1 MKPNLL
7 IAILTL
13 AMTAAWSDAS
23 AATDRS
29 YYVTEL
35 TIQQR
40 FDVYNDGRNTY
51 LESIPGL
58 VVTGATADGER
69 YIVNGVPQQIRG
81 FMNGKPITV
90 IRGLPPAPKPAAPD
104 TTAVSSKIAEL
115 TKKIESLTA
124 QVKPAASVTEAS
136 SASTV
141 GTPNSASMNSA
152 PKALPSAQ
160 AVIPAALSASVETRS
175 AGAPVATL
183 RKPTSPTDQ
192 VQSFTVAP
200 SDHVLRLVVER
211 YARMVGWNAVW
222 DVERDIPIGNSGEKT
237 TDFKSA
243 VRWILTATELGDL
256 TVKPCFYNNAVVRV
270 VRKTVKCNPNE

>member
-13 AMTAAWSDAS
+13 ATTAPWSTAA

-35 TIQQR
+35 TTQQR

-69 YIVNGVPQQIRG
+69 YIVAGVPQQIRG

-90 IRGLPPAPKPAAPD
+90 VRGFPPAPKPATPD
-104 TTAVSSKIAEL
+104 VAAV
-115 TKKIESLTA
+115 TA
-124 QVKPAASVTEAS
+124 QIKQLTDKLD
-136 SASTV
+136 
-141 GTPNSASMNSA
+141 G
-152 PKALPSAQ
+152 
-160 AVIPAALSASVETRS
+160 LSASAPNLAPAPMI
-175 AGAPVATL
+175 AGAQSPAGVPAAPVA
-183 RKPTSPTDQ
+183 KSSQ
-192 VQSFTVAP
+192 VFTYQVSP
-200 SDHVLRLVVER
+200 SDQNLRMLVER
-211 YARMVGWNAVW
+211 WSKVVGWNAVW
-222 DVERDIPIGNSGEKT
+222 DVERDIPIGTAGQKVG
-237 TDFKSA
+237 DFRSS
-243 VRWILTATELGDL
+243 VRWLLASTEFGDVV
-256 TVKPCFYNNAVVRV
+256 VKPCFYSNSVVRV